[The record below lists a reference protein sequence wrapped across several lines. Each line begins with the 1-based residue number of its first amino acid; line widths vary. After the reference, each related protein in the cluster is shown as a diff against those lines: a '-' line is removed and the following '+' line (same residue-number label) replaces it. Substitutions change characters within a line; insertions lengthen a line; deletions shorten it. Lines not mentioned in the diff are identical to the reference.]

1 MPFNVAEVAPA
12 GPAFVEMLGPLLI
25 IAGLIFA
32 LGCATLIKSFVES
45 VLGALAGIFSF
56 LPFFSGVTVG
66 AIRSFEQW
74 LVNGLG
80 HGISKIEGSIGHQ
93 WHNLA
98 RVAHYWWNVTV
109 RMAHATWEIAHA
121 LGRFALTFDVHHLLR
136 DLRKLVHIGRATAT
150 TALHR
155 VIRLEHT
162 VTRTVAH
169 GVYPRLRSLEHKVE
183 RTLPREIRSARA
195 LAREAED
202 GVARLWAWT
211 RSIGDNPAIVAA
223 VATAIAALGL
233 VGIDLL
239 RCAESGNVASK
250 RGCSV
255 WTGLDDLLGLL
266 ALGIAAGEFET
277 LVHEAQDLTHAATT
291 VFDDVF
297 GLSR

>member
-12 GPAFVEMLGPLLI
+12 VPAFVEMLGPLLL
-25 IAGLIFA
+25 IAALVFA
-32 LGCATLIKSFVES
+32 LGCATLIKHFAEAI
-45 VLGALAGIFSF
+45 LGALAGIFSF
-56 LPFFSGVTVG
+56 LPFIGGITEG
-66 AIRSFEQW
+66 AVRSLEQW
-74 LVNGLG
+74 IVHGLG
-80 HGISKIEGSIGHQ
+80 QGISKIEGSIGHQ

-98 RVAHYWWNVTV
+98 RIAHFWWNATV
-109 RMAHATWEIAHA
+109 RMAHATWEIAKS
-121 LGRFALTFDVHHLLR
+121 LERFALAHDVHHLLS
-136 DLRKLVHIGRATAT
+136 DLRKWIHSLKATAV

-155 VIRLEHT
+155 IVRLEHT
-162 VTRTVAH
+162 FTRTIAH

-202 GVARLWAWT
+202 GVARLWEWT
-211 RSIGDNPAIVAA
+211 RHLADNPAITAA

-255 WTGLDDLLGLL
+255 WTGLDDLLGLV
-266 ALGIAAGEFET
+266 ALGIVAADFEE
-277 LVHEAQDLTHAATT
+277 LVHEAQDLTEVATS
-291 VFDDVF
+291 VFDEVF

>member
-162 VTRTVAH
+162 VTRT
-169 GVYPRLRSLEHKVE
+169 
-183 RTLPREIRSARA
+183 LPREIRSARA